1 MGRETEKEQLPN
13 IAEGRGTISRVFY
26 EDHRKTMLM
35 SVVPVFKILGLNP
48 MMCSKIF
55 NAM

>member
-1 MGRETEKEQLPN
+1 MGHETEKEQLPN

-35 SVVPVFKILGLNP
+35 SAVFKILGLNP